1 MNVSKFQLS
10 TFPTD
15 SVSCLSG
22 NARGGRRARRL
33 AAAAAAYDIYF
44 SEVEWSGSCL
54 VGNLLFFD
62 QKFPGMPCLGLLAL
76 LLMPIF
82 SSSVPLAPTAS
93 EDSVVM
99 LMYYPPVVL
108 QWASIT
114 LYQAALLEV
123 HAPSTGTW

>member
-1 MNVSKFQLS
+1 MPFGQ
-10 TFPTD
+10 
-15 SVSCLSG
+15 C
-22 NARGGRRARRL
+22 ARREEGARRL
-33 AAAAAAYDIYF
+33 AAAAAAYDISF
-44 SEVEWSGSCL
+44 SEVEWSGPCL
-54 VGNLLFFD
+54 VGKLLFFD
-62 QKFPGMPCLGLLAL
+62 QKFPGMPCLGLLALL